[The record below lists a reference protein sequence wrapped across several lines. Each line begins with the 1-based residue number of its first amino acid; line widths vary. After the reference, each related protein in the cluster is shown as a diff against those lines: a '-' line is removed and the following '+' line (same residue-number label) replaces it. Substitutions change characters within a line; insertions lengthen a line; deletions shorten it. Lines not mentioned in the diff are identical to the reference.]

1 MDIRLERLNGS
12 DEGIVL
18 LGLDRPEAK
27 NALGRRLMDEF
38 RQALAELRFDPSVR
52 VVVVHSL
59 VPGVFCAG
67 ADLKERAAMTQPEV
81 AAFVHGLRSGFTE
94 LEDLPMP

>member
-1 MDIRLERLNGS
+1 MEIRLERLTGE

-18 LGLDRPEAK
+18 LGFDRPEAK
-27 NALGRRLMDEF
+27 NALGRRLLDEF
-38 RQALAELRFDPSVR
+38 LACLAELRFDPSVR

-67 ADLKERAAMTQPEV
+67 ADLKERAAMSPSEV
-81 AAFVHGLRSGFTE
+81 EIGPGEQQQNEAEIHDDGRG
-94 LEDLPMP
+94 